1 MFKRNFSRNRN
12 RLHVPRYSTRG
23 GGRNHGFGRRIK
35 TVDISLLTRRANA
48 QILEPEYQTK
58 HTFND
63 FQLQD
68 KLKQNIISRGFVT
81 PTPIQDQAIPALLEG
96 RDVVGIA
103 NTGTGKT
110 AAFLIPLLNKI
121 SNDYGKKALIV
132 APTRELA
139 VQIQD
144 ECKSFSRGMDI
155 FSLLCIG
162 GASMYQQRGGLRQ
175 NPEIVIGTP
184 GRLKDLYNQRALNF
198 AHYDTI
204 VLDEVDRML
213 DMGFINDVK
222 FIVSYLPQNRQSLFF
237 SATVSPQIQ
246 GIIGMFA
253 KDPVFISVK
262 SQETSLNVD
271 QDIIRMNGRAK
282 QEVLN
287 NLLRQEGFEKVL
299 VFGRTKWGIEKLSRH
314 LEEQGHRVAAL
325 HGNKN
330 QNQRQR
336 ALDQFKQNRVK
347 VLLATDIASR
357 GLDIPD
363 ISHVINYDLPSSYED
378 YVHRIGRTGR
388 ADKKGI
394 ALSFVD

>member
-1 MFKRNFSRNRN
+1 MFKRNFTRNN
-12 RLHVPRYSTRG
+12 RRFKAPKYSTRG
-23 GGRNHGFGRRIK
+23 GGGNRYGGRRTK
-35 TVDISLLTRRANA
+35 TVDISLLVKKAV
-48 QILEPEYQTK
+48 QIEVEVFTPQNSFESLPIHE
-58 HTFND
+58 
-63 FQLQD
+63 
-68 KLKQNIISRGFVT
+68 KLKQNIKNKGFT
-81 PTPIQDQAIPALLEG
+81 TLSPIQDEAIPVLLEN
-96 RDVVGIA
+96 RDVVGVA

-110 AAFLIPLLNKI
+110 VAFLLPLLHKI
-121 SNDYGKKALIV
+121 YTQKGKKALII

-144 ECKSFSRGMDI
+144 ECRYFSQGLGLY
-155 FSLLCIG
+155 SLLCIG

-175 NPEIVIGTP
+175 KPEIVIGTP
-184 GRLKDLYNQRALNF
+184 GRLKDLYNQKVLNF
-198 AHYDTI
+198 GDYETI

-213 DMGFINDVK
+213 DMGFIHDIK
-222 FIVSYLPQNRQSLFF
+222 FIISNLPVIRQSLFF

-246 GIIGMFA
+246 GIIALFS

-262 SQETSLNVD
+262 SQETSGNVD
-271 QDIIRMNGRAK
+271 QDIIRMNGRQK
-282 QEVLN
+282 PEVLN
-287 NLLRQEGFEKVL
+287 ELLRQGGFDKVL
-299 VFGRTKWGIEKLSRH
+299 VFGRTKFGIERLARH
-314 LEEQGHRVAAL
+314 LSENGHRVVSL

-336 ALDQFKQNRVK
+336 SLDQFKQNRVS

-363 ISHVINYDLPSSYED
+363 ITHVINYDLPQSYED
-378 YVHRIGRTGR
+378 YIHRIGRTGR